1 MTENKYYTPSIEEL
15 HIGFE
20 YEMRTEDT
28 EGNTVYEKN
37 TIHEGFGN
45 VMRELIRIR
54 CIRVKYLDHDDIKEL
69 GWRYGADGFIGGNPH
84 NYDAQKFDKIITFRG
99 SECLSSLLFN
109 QSSGWCCIVVDFSH
123 SNLTLF
129 AGKLKNKSELKRIMK
144 MIGI

>member
-54 CIRVKYLDHDDIKEL
+54 CIRVKYLDKQDVEECGWKKSAEQKEL
-69 GWRYGADGFIGGNPH
+69 YSINWIENADEKKNCIWMAKVNE
-84 NYDAQKFDKIITFRG
+84 NKYQITDCRHTWHF
-99 SECLSSLLFN
+99 
-109 QSSGWCCIVVDFSH
+109 V
-123 SNLTLF
+123 LF
-129 AGKLKNKSELKRIMK
+129 AGTIKNKSELKRIMK
-144 MIGI
+144 MICIDPKD